1 MKKRSTKKGNFTL
14 IELLIVVAIIAI
26 LAGLLLPALNAA
38 RNKASAIQCVGNQ
51 RQVGLAFIQ
60 YSDAFNGTMLTW
72 VYQNVFG
79 YSTSQIDY
87 SYFLMK
93 NGYLPDVESNK
104 DKLIPKS
111 VMHCPS
117 AKWNNNA
124 WRYGMMVPLNNTYDE
139 KFNYC
144 LQHYNSYTVLRPFK
158 TSNPSNF
165 SYLYDSVYNNPANA
179 GLYGRA
185 SERLYNN
192 TTQGRAYTQHM
203 GKMNS
208 LHLDG
213 HVSTRSKAKFIAD
226 IRAVYSGE
234 SQYFNTI
241 VEFY

>member
-14 IELLIVVAIIAI
+14 IELLVVIAIIAI
-26 LAGLLLPALNAA
+26 LAAMLLPALNKA

-51 RQVGLAFIQ
+51 RQVGLAFMQ

-79 YSTSQIDY
+79 YSTNQVDY

-93 NGYLPDVESNK
+93 NGYLPDVDSNK
-104 DKLIPKS
+104 ATLIPKS

-117 AKWNNNA
+117 ARWSGNG
-124 WRYGMMVPLNNTYDE
+124 WRYGMMVPCNNTYDE

-144 LQHYNSYTVLRPFK
+144 LQHYNSYTVLRPLK
-158 TSNPSNF
+158 TSNPSKF
-165 SYLYDSVYNNPANA
+165 SYLYDSVYNNSANA
-179 GLYGRA
+179 SFYGRA
-185 SERLYNN
+185 FDRLYNDPN
-192 TTQGRAYTQHM
+192 FGKAYTQHM

-213 HVSTRSKAKFIAD
+213 HVSTRSKAEFIAD
-226 IRAVYSGE
+226 IRAVEPGE
-234 SQYFNTI
+234 SNYSNTI